1 MTKQLIKTKG
11 DQNSLEHNWYL
22 SFLSQHSEFKTQYS
36 CNLNQNWKNAENIKF
51 IQKWF
56 DLYNSTQIQ
65 HGILKLNIYNMNE
78 KGFAMSITDSF
89 KVLVQCTERQA
100 FSVQADNQNWVS
112 LIECVC
118 FNNNVL
124 FPHFIFKGKGIQQA
138 WLNSIKDDKTV
149 LSVSENSW
157 TINELE
163 LQWLKAFDLHTT
175 AQTWETYQLLVLND
189 HESHV
194 SSDFIQYCC
203 DHSIIALCLL
213 PYSTHLLQSLNV
225 KVFSSLTKAY
235 KKLVYEHFH
244 YNAVNVSKVNFLH
257 YYQKARSTAITTR
270 NVLSAWWA
278 AELVSYDSSIITSNL
293 SQSTTSFFAFFT
305 NFNEVQINITVTPH
319 TATQINQF
327 VNEVLAD
334 MTLLLHSHILGL
346 KNTALTAVT
355 NKAVLQQTN
364 QKLLEKQ
371 QQQWKKKSWKGVE
384 NA

>member
-1 MTKQLIKTKG
+1 
-11 DQNSLEHNWYL
+11 
-22 SFLSQHSEFKTQYS
+22 
-36 CNLNQNWKNAENIKF
+36 
-51 IQKWF
+51 
-56 DLYNSTQIQ
+56 
-65 HGILKLNIYNMNE
+65 
-78 KGFAMSITDSF
+78 
-89 KVLVQCTERQA
+89 
-100 FSVQADNQNWVS
+100 VS

-124 FPHFIFKGKGIQQA
+124 FSYFIFKSKGIQQA
-138 WLNSIKDDKTV
+138 WLDPIKNNKTV

-157 TINELE
+157 TINELR

-175 AQTWETYQLLVLND
+175 AQTWEIYWLLILND

-203 DHSIIALCLL
+203 DHSIIALCLS
-213 PYSTHLLQSLNV
+213 PHSTHLLQSLNV
-225 KVFSSLTKAY
+225 EVFSPLTKAY
-235 KKLVYEHFH
+235 KKLVYEHSH

-257 YYQKARSTAITTR
+257 YYQKAKLTAITTK

-278 AELVSYDSSIITSNL
+278 SELVSYDSSIITSNL
-293 SQSTTSFFAFFT
+293 SQLTTSFFAFFT

-327 VNEVLAD
+327 VNEVLVD
-334 MTLLLHSHILGL
+334 MTLLLHSHILDL

-355 NKAVLQQTN
+355 NRAVLQQTN

-371 QQQWKKKSWKGVE
+371 QQ
-384 NA
+384 